1 MYIDVIGNRPGGVA
15 KSYDKVHAV
24 SFAEAVA
31 LVFRNRAMYPRIER
45 MGDNLW
51 SVEVSNIANRITR
64 IKVRCKRLKEPTA

>member
-1 MYIDVIGNRPGGVA
+1 M
-15 KSYDKVHAV
+15 